1 MGCGHHARVREE
13 AGMTGIDRERGDDI
27 TTVKTKEAGMTGID
41 RERGDDITTVKT
53 IEDVRAMKRAHKG
66 GTWKYACACRSGVRY
81 EGEPG

>member
-13 AGMTGIDRERGDDI
+13 AGMP
-27 TTVKTKEAGMTGID
+27 GID

-66 GTWKYACACRSGVRY
+66 GTWKYACVCRSGVRMR
-81 EGEPG
+81 EKARRGLN

>member
-1 MGCGHHARVREE
+1 MPSGAYGVRTPRSGAR
-13 AGMTGIDRERGDDI
+13 
-27 TTVKTKEAGMTGID
+27 EAGMTGID

-81 EGEPG
+81 EGEGEAWLN